1 MIYKEFQDLKL
12 SALGM
17 GCMRLPV
24 LNGDDAQV
32 DETAT
37 AAMVDEAMACGAWGL
52 STGRDYPPSAYADP
66 AEIIELMRHAG
77 TASTWPTNS
86 PAMIWPICRR

>member
-37 AAMVDEAMACGAWGL
+37 AAMVDEAMARG
-52 STGRDYPPSAYADP
+52 TMYRDF
-66 AEIIELMRHAG
+66 ERHAYEE
-77 TASTWPTNS
+77 TCNLFQKEVK
-86 PAMIWPICRR
+86 